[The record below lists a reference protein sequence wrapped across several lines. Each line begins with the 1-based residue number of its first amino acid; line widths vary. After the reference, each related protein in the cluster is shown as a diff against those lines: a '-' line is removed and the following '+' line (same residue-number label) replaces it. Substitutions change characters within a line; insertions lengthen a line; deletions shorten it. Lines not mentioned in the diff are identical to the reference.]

1 MTSIATTDE
10 RDDVRGF
17 MTCSQGLALAHGYG
31 AIAQIMWVTTGSPAL
46 TTEWAGRARGVME
59 GACD

>member
-10 RDDVRGF
+10 RDDVQGF

-31 AIAQIMWVTTGSPAL
+31 AIAQMMTLTGSPAL
-46 TTEWAGRARGVME
+46 ISEWAGRARGVME